1 MLNIVKSAPKV
12 RTSQNKKANNKPTEK
27 EIKEKAEKI
36 DEVATEVEHVAEEVE
51 AIVKKD

>member
-1 MLNIVKSAPKV
+1 MRLNIKLPIMSPLK
-12 RTSQNKKANNKPTEK
+12 K